1 MLFFEK
7 LTSIAVGST
16 GFNNKNIA
24 KKQTK
29 PLVIVQNV
37 SRENK
42 IAFKV
47 GQ

>member
-7 LTSIAVGST
+7 LNSVAVGSIV
-16 GFNNKNIA
+16 FNNKNTV